1 MRAETLRLRIR
12 PFLHRHIDGLTNTPK
27 PTDHIQIGKTQD
39 LQTLAFQI
47 AGPFSVFFLFL
58 RVIVLGPVQ
67 FHRQFRLV
75 TVKIYDVVPND
86 ILPPETQRILAQESV
101 PEERSLCRLIFAE
114 LLGKLF

>member
-58 RVIVLGPVQ
+58 RVIVLGPIQLYHQLRPVA
-67 FHRQFRLV
+67 
-75 TVKIYDVVPND
+75 VKIYDMISDD
-86 ILPPETQRILAQESV
+86 ILPPRRNLFQRRDSSFV
-101 PEERSLCRLIFAE
+101 
-114 LLGKLF
+114 